1 MVHNLNPSFNPW
13 CPYNFYF
20 FITIHLP
27 TRLLEKFNLFTVYLR
42 FLKEIVTD
50 SLLGNGLSVSICV
63 WYWVL
68 LFPLLL
74 SFNTSW
80 TSSVLLVDA
89 ISLQQRIAEVDSIID
104 RLAIFYRTWF
114 CSLRF
119 KSQTDCSLLAHW
131 FVVTHLRNWE
141 CSSDHKTVLYMSYYF
156 FFLHFFLLTGCL
168 YIHFNTYPLR
178 VYLIPRALN
187 Y

>member
-1 MVHNLNPSFNPW
+1 M
-13 CPYNFYF
+13 
-20 FITIHLP
+20 
-27 TRLLEKFNLFTVYLR
+27 FTVYLR

-89 ISLQQRIAEVDSIID
+89 ISLQQRIAEVVSIID
-104 RLAIFYRTWF
+104 RLAIF
-114 CSLRF
+114 LPHLVLQL
-119 KSQTDCSLLAHW
+119 KIQVTDRLF
-131 FVVTHLRNWE
+131 FVSTLVSGNALE
-141 CSSDHKTVLYMSYYF
+141 ELGVF
-156 FFLHFFLLTGCL
+156 F
-168 YIHFNTYPLR
+168 
-178 VYLIPRALN
+178 
-187 Y
+187 